1 MSVHGLFEDCEG
13 SDERRDVT
21 LSLTMADVEV
31 DTPETLPEAL
41 QALNKSRYKVIAG
54 GTDVLI
60 RMRAGPITNER
71 LLNICQLDELR
82 YVRSVGDM
90 IRIGALTCI
99 ADISSSP
106 EVRRFGPPLAQAGDE
121 FGSMQ
126 LTNKA
131 TIGGNLANASPSG
144 DCIPPLY
151 SLDARLTLAS
161 VDGEREIPVKDFFKG
176 YKQLDLRPNELIKE
190 ISFMKMAKNEH
201 GLYLRHTL
209 RFGEAISVV
218 GVSLCLKDGVGPE
231 GFGAARI
238 ALGAVAPTVVRATK
252 SEGIVTQGPLDEARI
267 RAASQAVTESI
278 SPITDVRGT
287 GEYRREMAVNL
298 TYRGLHEILAK
309 RKGGT

>member
-1 MSVHGLFEDCEG
+1 MS
-13 SDERRDVT
+13 
-21 LSLTMADVEV
+21 DVEV
-31 DTPETLPEAL
+31 DTPATLTEAL
-41 QALNKSRYKVIAG
+41 QMLNKTKYKVIAG

-60 RMRAGPITNER
+60 RMRAGPVTDKR
-71 LLNICQLDELR
+71 LLNIYQLDELR
-82 YVRSVGDM
+82 YVRSVGDK
-90 IRIGALTCI
+90 ICIGALTCI

-106 EVRRFGPPLAQAGDE
+106 EVKRFAFPLAQAGDQ

-151 SLDARLTLAS
+151 SLDAWLTLAS

-190 ISFMKMAKNEH
+190 ISFRKMTKDEH
-201 GLYLRHTL
+201 GLYLRHAL
-209 RFGEAISVV
+209 RSGEAISVV
-218 GVSLCLKDGVGPE
+218 GVSMCLKSGESPGKFV
-231 GFGAARI
+231 AAII

-252 SEGIVTQGPLDEARI
+252 SEEIVTQGALNEARI
-267 RAASQAVTESI
+267 RAASQAVTASI
-278 SPITDVRGT
+278 APITDVRGS

-298 TYRGLHEILAK
+298 TYRGLQEILAK
-309 RKGGT
+309 RKADHEQD

>member
-1 MSVHGLFEDCEG
+1 M
-13 SDERRDVT
+13 T
-21 LSLTMADVEV
+21 LSLAMSDVEV
-31 DTPETLPEAL
+31 DSPETLTEAV
-41 QALNKSRYKVIAG
+41 QMLNKTRYKVIAG

-60 RMRAGPITNER
+60 RMRSGSITDEK
-71 LLNICQLDELR
+71 LLNIYQLDELR
-82 YVRSVGDM
+82 YVRSVGDK

-106 EVRRFGPPLAQAGDE
+106 EVRRFALPLAQAGDE

-161 VDGEREIPVKDFFKG
+161 VDGDREVLVKDFFKG

-190 ISFMKMAKNEH
+190 ISFRKMTKDEH

-209 RFGEAISVV
+209 RLGEAISIV
-218 GVSLCLKDGVGPE
+218 GVSLCLKSGASSEKFV
-231 GFGAARI
+231 AARI

-252 SEGIVTQGPLDEARI
+252 SEEIVTQGPLNEMRI
-267 RAASQAVTESI
+267 RAASQAVTASI
-278 SPITDVRGT
+278 APITDVRGT
-287 GEYRREMAVNL
+287 GEYRKEMAVNL
-298 TYRGLHEILAK
+298 TYRGLQEVLAEK
-309 RKGGT
+309 KGGT